1 MKKRK
6 GEISTEQIV
15 LLIILLISFVVIL
28 FFIFGLNLGKESESD
43 VCHNSVAMRGSAPVA
58 KDAVPLK
65 CSRSYVCL
73 SKDGSCEKMTNPEI
87 IKVKTKDEICSAKAP

>member
-28 FFIFGLNLGKESESD
+28 FFIFGLNLGKESETD
-43 VCHNSVAMRGSAPVA
+43 ICHNSVAMRGSAPVA

-73 SKDGSCEKMTNPEI
+73 ARTE
-87 IKVKTKDEICSAKAP
+87 VVRR